1 MTPARSVIGVT
12 ALAVSS
18 IIAGCA
24 GGVDAQAAKNRAA
37 CPRGAA
43 PAYVVTVQLPAPTI
57 DDSLTLAQIAE
68 RSHASYRYLTLGA
81 TVSNLL
87 IVGVATSRLAPAVGG
102 GSCAYPQQVSLVLA
116 LGERVIHVAREFH
129 TGEPCVYDE
138 ILGHERRHAALDD
151 KLLGD
156 EKIELPSAL
165 PERFADLDG
174 VWGQDEHAARDALQ
188 ERLQADTQA
197 LQAAIEEK
205 RRAAHAAEIDTF
217 EERHRLA
224 NACGGRLRELY
235 PGFD

>member
-1 MTPARSVIGVT
+1 M
-12 ALAVSS
+12 
-18 IIAGCA
+18 
-24 GGVDAQAAKNRAA
+24 
-37 CPRGAA
+37 
-43 PAYVVTVQLPAPTI
+43 
-57 DDSLTLAQIAE
+57 
-68 RSHASYRYLTLGA
+68 
-81 TVSNLL
+81 
-87 IVGVATSRLAPAVGG
+87 ATSRLAPAVGG